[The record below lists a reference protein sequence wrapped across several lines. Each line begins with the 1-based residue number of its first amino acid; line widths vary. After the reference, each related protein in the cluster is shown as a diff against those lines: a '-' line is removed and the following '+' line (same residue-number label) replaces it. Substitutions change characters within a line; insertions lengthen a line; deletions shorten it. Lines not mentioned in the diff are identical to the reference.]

1 MKVLHLWAF
10 LNLREESAGS
20 ATGGA
25 CQRPSFQFR
34 VRWPHAALFRRS
46 GSPHVVSYKG
56 RRVPDLRCRKTR
68 FDSVPDAGITRRRE
82 SHRPPH
88 PELNS
93 LAFMRLIAFAL
104 LFAAVAVARCSAAD
118 LGPVALPQ
126 PPWGRL
132 TALTNG
138 TGLVLLEVRDW
149 PASGHLA
156 LPTPFPHIT
165 AAHLVNGR
173 QRQPLRWLF
182 NADATELFLELPVA
196 PALVPAAGASP
207 ALIELET
214 AEKTAQ
220 FSGGRITFSALDAKV
235 LGTQAKLESHPG
247 NHRIGFWAKATD
259 AVSWDFK
266 PTRWGRYDVAV
277 TYSAAGGEGTE
288 LLVEIAGKSFTVARP
303 STGSWYRYTTLPVGR
318 FYLEKSQPFTVKVG
332 CATLKGVAVANLKAV
347 TLLPA
352 PEGEPIAQDATGLIT
367 LASSNAITHSVLM
380 RYEPAEKKNC
390 LGYWANPNDWAEWE
404 FAVTRPGIFTV
415 EVAQGCAGG
424 GSKVLVE
431 AGGTKLEFVVENT
444 GHFQNFKPRAIGE
457 VTLKTAGPHTLA
469 VRPQT
474 KSGGAVMDIRQV
486 RLIPVAR

>member
-1 MKVLHLWAF
+1 
-10 LNLREESAGS
+10 
-20 ATGGA
+20 
-25 CQRPSFQFR
+25 
-34 VRWPHAALFRRS
+34 
-46 GSPHVVSYKG
+46 
-56 RRVPDLRCRKTR
+56 
-68 FDSVPDAGITRRRE
+68 
-82 SHRPPH
+82 
-88 PELNS
+88 
-93 LAFMRLIAFAL
+93 MRLLASALVFAV
-104 LFAAVAVARCSAAD
+104 FAVVRSSAAD
-118 LGPVALPQ
+118 LSSAALPQ
-126 PPWGRL
+126 PSRGRI

-138 TGLVLLEVRDW
+138 TGLVTLEVREW
-149 PASGHLA
+149 PVGGRLT

-173 QRQPLRWLF
+173 RRQPLRWLF
-182 NADATELFLELPVA
+182 NADATELHLELPAA
-196 PALVPAAGASP
+196 PAEASALP

-220 FSGGRITFSALDAKV
+220 FAGGRITFSALDAKV
-235 LGTQAKLESHPG
+235 LGTQAKLETHPG

-277 TYSAAGGEGTE
+277 TYSAAGGDGTE
-288 LLVEIAGKSFTVARP
+288 LQVEIAGKSFTVARP
-303 STGSWYRYTTLPVGR
+303 STGSWYRYTTLPLGR

-352 PEGEPIAQDATGLIT
+352 PEGEPIVQDATGLIT
-367 LASSNAITHSVLM
+367 LAASNGITHSVTM

-390 LGYWANPNDWAEWE
+390 LGYWVNPNDWAEWE

-415 EVAQGCAGG
+415 EVSQGCAGG
-424 GSKVLVE
+424 GSKVQVE
-431 AGGTKLEFVVENT
+431 VGGTTLDFVVENT

-457 VTLKTAGPHTLA
+457 VTLKTAGTHTLA
-469 VRPQT
+469 IKPQT

>member
-1 MKVLHLWAF
+1 
-10 LNLREESAGS
+10 
-20 ATGGA
+20 
-25 CQRPSFQFR
+25 
-34 VRWPHAALFRRS
+34 
-46 GSPHVVSYKG
+46 
-56 RRVPDLRCRKTR
+56 
-68 FDSVPDAGITRRRE
+68 
-82 SHRPPH
+82 
-88 PELNS
+88 
-93 LAFMRLIAFAL
+93 MRLLAFAL
-104 LFAAVAVARCSAAD
+104 FFAAVAATARNSAAALD
-118 LGPVALPQ
+118 SPALPQ
-126 PPWGRL
+126 PSWGRI

-138 TGLVLLEVRDW
+138 TGLVVLEVRAW
-149 PASGHLA
+149 PANGRLA

-182 NADATELFLELPVA
+182 NADATELQLELPVA
-196 PALVPAAGASP
+196 PAAPPPASAAP

-220 FSGGRITFSALDAKV
+220 FAGGRITFSALDAKV

-247 NHRIGFWAKATD
+247 NDRIGFWAKATD

-266 PTRWGRYDVAV
+266 PTRWGRYDVVV

-288 LLVEIAGKSFTVARP
+288 LLVEIAGKNFTVARP
-303 STGSWYRYTTLPVGR
+303 GTGSWYRYTTLPVGR

-332 CATLKGVAVANLKAV
+332 CATLKGAAVANLKAV

-352 PEGEPIAQDATGLIT
+352 PEGEAIVQAATGLIT
-367 LASSNAITHSVLM
+367 LAASNGITHSVMM

-390 LGYWANPNDWAEWE
+390 LGYWVNPNDWAEWE

-415 EVAQGCAGG
+415 EVSQGCAGG
-424 GSKVLVE
+424 GSKVQVE
-431 AGGTKLEFVVENT
+431 AGGTKLDFVVENT
-444 GHFQNFKPRAIGE
+444 GHFQNFKPRSIGE
-457 VTLKTAGPHTLA
+457 ITIKTGGTHTLA

>member
-1 MKVLHLWAF
+1 
-10 LNLREESAGS
+10 
-20 ATGGA
+20 
-25 CQRPSFQFR
+25 
-34 VRWPHAALFRRS
+34 
-46 GSPHVVSYKG
+46 
-56 RRVPDLRCRKTR
+56 
-68 FDSVPDAGITRRRE
+68 
-82 SHRPPH
+82 
-88 PELNS
+88 
-93 LAFMRLIAFAL
+93 MRLLAFAL
-104 LFAAVAVARCSAAD
+104 LFAAVASARSSAAD
-118 LGPVALPQ
+118 LATAARPQ
-126 PPWGRL
+126 PPWGRI

-138 TGLVLLEVRDW
+138 TGLVVLEVREW
-149 PASGHLA
+149 PANGRLA

-165 AAHLVNGR
+165 AAHLGSGR

-182 NADATELFLELPVA
+182 NADATELHLELPAA
-196 PALVPAAGASP
+196 PAAP

-220 FSGGRITFSALDAKV
+220 FAAGRITFSALDAKV
-235 LGTQAKLESHPG
+235 SGTQAKLESHPG

-303 STGSWYRYTTLPVGR
+303 STGSWYRYATLPVGR
-318 FYLEKSQPFTVKVG
+318 FYLDKQQPFTVKVG
-332 CATLKGVAVANLKAV
+332 CATLKGAAVANLKAV

-352 PEGEPIAQDATGLIT
+352 PEGVPIAQDATGLVT

-415 EVAQGCAGG
+415 EVSQGCAGG
-424 GSKVLVE
+424 GSKVQVE
-431 AGGTKLEFVVENT
+431 AGGTTLDFVVENT

-457 VTLKTAGPHTLA
+457 ITLKIAGTHTLA
-469 VRPQT
+469 VKPQT